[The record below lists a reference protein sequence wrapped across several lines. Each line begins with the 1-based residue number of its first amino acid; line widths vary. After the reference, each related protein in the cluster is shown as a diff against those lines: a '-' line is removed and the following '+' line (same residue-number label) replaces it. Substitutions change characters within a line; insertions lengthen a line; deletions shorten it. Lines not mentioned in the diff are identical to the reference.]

1 MTEFEW
7 EKKTSRD
14 DAAKLLRQIADGL
27 SRDGKVEL
35 EQDGWELKLSV
46 AQQVEVEVELKTEG
60 SKSEL
65 EIELSWASGR
75 RGGAKPSGG
84 SRAGRRRGP
93 ATARRR

>member
-27 SRDGKVEL
+27 ASDGKVEI

-46 AQQVEVEVELKTEG
+46 AQQVELEVELKTEG
-60 SKSEL
+60 SKTEL
-65 EIELSWASGR
+65 EIELTWGSGR
-75 RGGAKPSGG
+75 GRGAKAS
-84 SRAGRRRGP
+84 SSS
-93 ATARRR
+93 